1 MRLLCDRMLGTLA
14 RWLRFMGHDVHYP
27 TTDVEDEELI
37 GIALDESRTLVTRDR
52 ALAQKVKGSILIT
65 STELEEQLRQV
76 LAVIGEPESGALTR
90 CGVCNSLLEH
100 VEKSKVK
107 GIVPDPVFE
116 RQEEFMRCPICDKI
130 YWHGSHFDRIM
141 KRIEGR
147 KKDSGQT

>member
-27 TTDVEDEELI
+27 TVEVEHEDILEFVRGE
-37 GIALDESRTLVTRDR
+37 GRTLVTRDW
-52 ALAQKVKGSILIT
+52 ALARKAAGSILIT

-90 CGVCNSLLEH
+90 CGVCNSPLEH
-100 VEKSKVK
+100 VEKAKVK
-107 GIVPDPVFE
+107 GIVPEPVFE
-116 RQEEFMRCPICDKI
+116 RQEEFMRCPSCDKI
-130 YWHGSHFDRIM
+130 YWQGSHYDRIM

-147 KKDSGQT
+147 KKDSGPT